1 MRPISNIH
9 DPRLVKALAHPLRV
23 RILAVLQQKTA
34 SPSEIAEQLSMP
46 LGNVSYH
53 VRVLADFGLIK
64 LVRRTPRRGAI
75 EHHYEAVG
83 RLRISDAAW
92 AQVPDV
98 VKEAMIGATISQ
110 ISDYVNSAAVTGGFD
125 QPHAHITRSPLVL
138 DEQGYK
144 ELSAEVMKVHD
155 RAQRIQE
162 QSSKRLER
170 SDHQGEIDVGLV
182 LMLFEAQDF
191 GAAAVD
197 GKTRSPAQRR
207 RATASRRR
215 PARV

>member
-1 MRPISNIH
+1 
-9 DPRLVKALAHPLRV
+9 
-23 RILAVLQQKTA
+23 
-34 SPSEIAEQLSMP
+34 
-46 LGNVSYH
+46 
-53 VRVLADFGLIK
+53 
-64 LVRRTPRRGAI
+64 
-75 EHHYEAVG
+75 
-83 RLRISDAAW
+83 
-92 AQVPDV
+92 
-98 VKEAMIGATISQ
+98 
-110 ISDYVNSAAVTGGFD
+110 
-125 QPHAHITRSPLVL
+125 
-138 DEQGYK
+138 
-144 ELSAEVMKVHD
+144 MKVHD

-215 PARV
+215 RARV

>member
-1 MRPISNIH
+1 MRPITH
-9 DPRLVKALAHPLRV
+9 LEDPRLVKALAHPLRV

-34 SPSEIAEQLSMP
+34 SPSEIAEELSMP

-83 RLRISDAAW
+83 RLRISDQAW

-98 VKEAMIGATISQ
+98 VKEAMIGATIMQ
-110 ISDYVNSAAVTGGFD
+110 ISDYVNAAATTGGFD
-125 QPHAHITRSPLVL
+125 KPQAHITRSPLVL
-138 DEQGYK
+138 DAQGLK
-144 ELSAEVMKVHD
+144 ELSVEVMKLHD

-162 QSSKRLER
+162 QSIKRLQR
-170 SDHQGEIDVGLV
+170 SDHTGQTDVGLV
-182 LMLFEAQDF
+182 LMLFEAKDF
-191 GAAAVD
+191 GSAPVD
-197 GKTRSPAQRR
+197 GATR
-207 RATASRRR
+207 
-215 PARV
+215 